1 MNNKK
6 NIHSVNSLYFIIG
19 QVDEHIAE
27 RNENKYL
34 MFADTDKD
42 KEVVTKYT
50 KIWDKIRILIKK
62 ISDKPGDYGKN
73 FIKIK
78 LNVSAKAS

>member
-1 MNNKK
+1 
-6 NIHSVNSLYFIIG
+6 
-19 QVDEHIAE
+19 
-27 RNENKYL
+27 

-73 FIKIK
+73 FQQNKCIKIMYSLSLSVFLDK
-78 LNVSAKAS
+78 DLKYEP

>member
-1 MNNKK
+1 
-6 NIHSVNSLYFIIG
+6 
-19 QVDEHIAE
+19 
-27 RNENKYL
+27 

-78 LNVSAKAS
+78 FNVSAKAS